1 MSPKPTE
8 QEPIAEATEETTAEA
23 TEETTAEAPAATVK
37 PGAVIE
43 YNAGSNGPAYQTPLE
58 ETPLQG
64 SPSGSGST
72 QVRSGAPAVAPK
84 RKAY

>member
-8 QEPIAEATEETTAEA
+8 PEP
-23 TEETTAEAPAATVK
+23 TAEAPAEVAGATPA
-37 PGAVIE
+37 PGATIE
-43 YNAGSNGPAYQTPLE
+43 YNPGSNGPAYITPLE

-64 SPSGSGST
+64 NPSGSGST

-84 RKAY
+84 RKGY